1 MTTAPLRKAT
11 SRDED
16 EILALLD
23 ALRQAHHDKNAAAIA
38 AAYADDAIICDLA
51 PPLFHR
57 GVDVKEKQAW
67 LDSWEGPIDLEPR
80 DFSLTISGDIAY
92 TQGYLRMSG
101 TPKAAGRPVSFWLRD
116 TICVNRVNGGVE
128 DRPSALV
135 GAVLH
140 GRQPAAG
147 VRSAA
152 VKTASMR

>member
-23 ALRQAHHDKNAAAIA
+23 ALRQAHHDKDAAAIA

-57 GVDVKEKQAW
+57 GVDVKEAGMARQLGRTRHRLHAR
-67 LDSWEGPIDLEPR
+67 LPAHVGNAEGRRPTGELLAARHDLRQSRER
-80 DFSLTISGDIAY
+80 
-92 TQGYLRMSG
+92 
-101 TPKAAGRPVSFWLRD
+101 
-116 TICVNRVNGGVE
+116 GVE

>member
-57 GVDVKEKQAW
+57 GVDVKEKRW
-67 LDSWEGPIDLEPR
+67 HGS
-80 DFSLTISGDIAY
+80 T
-92 TQGYLRMSG
+92 
-101 TPKAAGRPVSFWLRD
+101 AGK
-116 TICVNRVNGGVE
+116 
-128 DRPSALV
+128 DRSTSSRATS
-135 GAVLH
+135 
-140 GRQPAAG
+140 R
-147 VRSAA
+147 
-152 VKTASMR
+152 